1 MKISEGNQN
10 KGGCLKMGNCP
21 TKPNTA
27 GDKKNP
33 DLNLKFNGMAIRSRL
48 ANLKKFLENGR

>member
-1 MKISEGNQN
+1 
-10 KGGCLKMGNCP
+10 MGNCP

-33 DLNLKFNGMAIRSRL
+33 DLNLKFNGMAIRSSL